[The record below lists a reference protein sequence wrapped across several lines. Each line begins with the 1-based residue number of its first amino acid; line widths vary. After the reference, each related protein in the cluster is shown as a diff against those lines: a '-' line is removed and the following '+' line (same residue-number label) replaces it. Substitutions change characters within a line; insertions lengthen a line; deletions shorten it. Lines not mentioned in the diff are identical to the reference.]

1 MFIDK
6 RRKLCFQ
13 QPPSLA
19 KISRVDVIKILGV
32 TVTNTL
38 SVHEHVI
45 NVIFSCSQSVYALQI
60 LRTHGM
66 TAASVHIIFKTVVVS
81 KLVCAAS
88 SRWGFATADDQ
99 KRLQGV
105 IRRGIRSGLCEQHH
119 KTVEELVEEADDK
132 LFTSVMYNKQHVLR
146 PTLPGTMDTKYH
158 LRPRPTTLSSPQRTD
173 LSLNAIL
180 LLGCFLKTF
189 IDIMFFSL
197 LFFCTYAVI
206 ISRFLS
212 RN

>member
-1 MFIDK
+1 
-6 RRKLCFQ
+6 
-13 QPPSLA
+13 
-19 KISRVDVIKILGV
+19 
-32 TVTNTL
+32 
-38 SVHEHVI
+38 VHEHVI

-66 TAASVHIIFKTVVVS
+66 TAGSVHIIFKTVVVS
-81 KLVCAAS
+81 KLVYAAS

-158 LRPRPTTLSSPQRTD
+158 LRPRPTTLSSTQRTD

-189 IDIMFFSL
+189 IDIMLVTL
-197 LFFCTYAVI
+197 LFYVLTFLFC
-206 ISRFLS
+206 LS
-212 RN
+212 ALTLSVGQQEGHPACKKLSGGLLAWLFVWRNVHTCIRPS